1 MVKEIKETEQSIK
14 QKQDYEMF
22 VKFVAE
28 MIKKYGKKIIKKK
41 KK

>member
-1 MVKEIKETEQSIK
+1 MVKETKEIEQNIK

-28 MIKKYGKKIIKKK
+28 MIRKYGNKVIKKK
-41 KK
+41 SK

>member
-1 MVKEIKETEQSIK
+1 MVKETKEIEQNIK
-14 QKQDYEMF
+14 QNQDYEMF

-28 MIKKYGKKIIKKK
+28 MIKKYGKKIVKKK